1 MLSIVLT
8 LSNPSYAEQEAPE
21 LTPTPTSYLSRPFLF
36 GVAPQ
41 SVISGS
47 AGFRLG
53 VNAVDPFAAGGSAV
67 LVWNGT
73 ALSTTRTGPNIY
85 EADVPAELISTTLVA
100 SVTLRNPLGSSN
112 SLTVAVLDAAPPVS
126 LPLTVSMS
134 ITPGLLSNASLK
146 NSIGVSLADQN
157 GVAISLTAVFLSSS
171 DRPLSLFSGFLNSNG
186 EFTFTHAYS
195 PPPLPIIT
203 PTINYTAYVFSPYA
217 YVTSTIS
224 VTGEITREMRY
235 FPWINR
241 APPTPTPP
249 PAPYEL
255 STVYSGTVRITAIK
269 SKGDPTINEADEYV
283 ELTNIGTRPVNLTGW
298 RIASVVYD
306 FTGIEELGR
315 FTFPPGAQIESDQ
328 SCRIYT
334 NLKDGP
340 QDCGFGNF
348 GSKFGIWPNFGD
360 GNAELR
366 YLNGA
371 LMATF
376 FYRRYDPY
384 PTPVAPTPS
393 PTPSAATPVP
403 NGAVIFHGTLQV
415 SNIKAVGDPNLAEAD
430 EYVEIKNIGSQPVYV
445 DGWSL
450 KVFVNNQQRD
460 QFIFTN
466 GAVFAAGQLCR
477 IYTNL
482 AAGPDNCGF
491 AFGFASDEP
500 LWPNNG
506 GARASLYNQQN
517 IEVARFTY

>member
-1 MLSIVLT
+1 MLSIMLT

-21 LTPTPTSYLSRPFLF
+21 LTPTPTSYLSRPFLL
-36 GVAPQ
+36 GMAPL

-67 LVWNGT
+67 IVWNGK

-112 SLTVAVLDAAPPVS
+112 SLTVVVLDAAPPVS

-134 ITPGLLSNASLK
+134 ITPGILSNVSLT

-157 GVAISLTAVFLSSS
+157 GIAISLTAVFLSSS

-203 PTINYTAYVFSPYA
+203 PTINYIAYVFSPYA
-217 YVTSTIS
+217 YVTGTIS

-255 STVYSGTVRITAIK
+255 STVYSGTVRITAVK

-283 ELTNIGTRPVNLTGW
+283 ELTNIGTRPVNLSGW
-298 RIASVVYD
+298 RIASVLFE

-334 NLKDGP
+334 NLKNGL

-348 GSKFGIWPNFGD
+348 GSNFGIWPNFGE

-371 LMATF
+371 LMAAF

-393 PTPSAATPVP
+393 PTPSGATPVP
-403 NGAVIFHGTLQV
+403 NGAVIFQGTLQV
-415 SNIKAVGDPNLAEAD
+415 SNIRAAGDPNLAEAD
-430 EYVEIKNIGSQPVYV
+430 EYVEIRNIGSQPVYV

-460 QFIFTN
+460 QFIFTD
-466 GAVFAAGQLCR
+466 GAVFAAGQVCR

-482 AAGPDNCGF
+482 PAGPDNCGF
-491 AFGFASDEP
+491 TSGFANDEP

-506 GARASLYNQQN
+506 GARASLFNQQN